1 MKLTFIPLLVTTL
14 TVTMAAHGDGQKP
27 ITVAVFDFATA
38 DASLREAGPKI
49 TALVTADLSADPHLA
64 LVERTELGKSLQEQA
79 LGLSGNISA
88 DAAATVGQMTGAK
101 VLIAGH
107 AFEMEGRLVLI
118 ANIIGTETSRLY
130 VSKVEGSPS
139 EMGRLASNLAQKI
152 VQTIAEQSTNLTME
166 AESREERIAR
176 VLKGIKGDKRPSVL
190 LTIQD
195 SLPDG
200 KLRENFTV
208 ENELGYVLQ
217 KAGFG
222 VVDEKSDRKPDLEII
237 GRTSSGWSA
246 KKGNLFPRRAI
257 IEVKVLE
264 RVTGRILAFDRQ
276 EGMALDISKEAAAEK
291 AQEKAA
297 DELAGRL
304 LTLLAQQTN

>member
-14 TVTMAAHGDGQKP
+14 TVAMAAHGDGQKP

-38 DASLREAGPKI
+38 SASLREAGPKV
-49 TALVTADLSADPHLA
+49 TALVTADLSADPNLA

-79 LGLSGNISA
+79 LGLSGNITA

-101 VLIAGH
+101 VLIAGRV
-107 AFEMEGRLVLI
+107 FEMEGRLVLI

-152 VQTIAEQSTNLTME
+152 LQTIAEQSTNLTME

-176 VLKGIKGDKRPSVL
+176 VLKSIKGDKRPTVL
-190 LTIQD
+190 LTFQEKPHGEWI
-195 SLPDG
+195 S
-200 KLRENFTV
+200 NFTV
-208 ENELGYVLQ
+208 DNELGYVLQ
-217 KAGFG
+217 KAGFS
-222 VVDEKSDRKPDLEII
+222 VVDEKSDHKPDLEITGHI
-237 GRTSSGWSA
+237 SDGWSA
-246 KKGNLFPRRAI
+246 KKGNLFPRHTI

-264 RVTGRILAFDRQ
+264 RSTGKILAFDRQ
-276 EGMALDISKEAAAEK
+276 ESAALDISADAATK
-291 AQEKAA
+291 MAQEKAA

-304 LTLLAQQTN
+304 LPLMAQ

>member
-1 MKLTFIPLLVTTL
+1 
-14 TVTMAAHGDGQKP
+14 
-27 ITVAVFDFATA
+27 
-38 DASLREAGPKI
+38 
-49 TALVTADLSADPHLA
+49 
-64 LVERTELGKSLQEQA
+64 
-79 LGLSGNISA
+79 
-88 DAAATVGQMTGAK
+88 
-101 VLIAGH
+101 
-107 AFEMEGRLVLI
+107 
-118 ANIIGTETSRLY
+118 
-130 VSKVEGSPS
+130 
-139 EMGRLASNLAQKI
+139 MGRLASNLAQKI